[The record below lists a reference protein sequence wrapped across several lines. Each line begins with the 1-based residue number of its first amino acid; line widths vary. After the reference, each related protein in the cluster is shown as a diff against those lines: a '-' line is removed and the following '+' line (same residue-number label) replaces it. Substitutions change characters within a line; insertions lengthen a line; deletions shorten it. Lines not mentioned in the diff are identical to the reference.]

1 MMKWIFGLLVLVNVV
16 FFALVQWGSGLTED
30 ADNPPVQEAL
40 NADKIKLLPP
50 EAISAPASAVAVA
63 ASEVAASAVPQAAS
77 QPVVVA
83 SVVAPVSVPAP
94 VPVPPVV
101 PAPAPPVKLN
111 CMEWGEFSSAD
122 LPRVEAALAPLK
134 LGARLKQH
142 TVEHASAYWVYLPP
156 LKNHA
161 KAEQKTAQLKKMGV
175 EDYFIVQESGHW
187 QNAISLGV
195 FRTEEAAKKHLAKLK
210 ELGVKTAKVGERASK
225 LKYTALTLNR
235 LENGLSSKIAALHKD
250 FADTELKLVPC
261 N

>member
-16 FFALVQWGSGLTED
+16 FFAVMQWGGMLTED
-30 ADNPPVQEAL
+30 ASNPPVQAEL

-50 EAISAPASAVAVA
+50 EAISAPESAVAVA
-63 ASEVAASAVPQAAS
+63 ASAVAVSAVPQAAS
-77 QPVVVA
+77 QPVVA
-83 SVVAPVSVPAP
+83 AP
-94 VPVPPVV
+94 VPVPSVV
-101 PAPAPPVKLN
+101 PAPAPTVKLS

-122 LPRVEAALAPLK
+122 LKRVEAALVPLK
-134 LGARLKQH
+134 LGDRVKQH
-142 TVEHASAYWVYLPP
+142 VIEHTSAYWVYLAP
-156 LKNHA
+156 LKNHS

-210 ELGVKTAKVGERASK
+210 EQGVKNAKVGERASK
-225 LKYTALTLNR
+225 LKYTALTLSR
-235 LENGLSSKIAALHKD
+235 LESGLSSQIATLHKE
-250 FADTELKLVPC
+250 FAESELKLVPC